1 MLDLFT
7 RHPHAVG
14 ETYLE
19 HAATAGG
26 FGAAMVMAGAACLV
40 HAVLPFLFKTTASDT
55 VMRLRARMA
64 ARASQ
69 KGQAPIAPIP
79 IEWML
84 GDQI

>member
-26 FGAAMVMAGAACLV
+26 FGAEMVMAGFACLI
-40 HAVLPFLFKTTASDT
+40 HAFLPFLFKTTASDA
-55 VMRLRARMA
+55 VVRLRARMA
-64 ARASQ
+64 ARGHQ
-69 KGQAPIAPIP
+69 KTPTPIA
-79 IEWML
+79 IELML